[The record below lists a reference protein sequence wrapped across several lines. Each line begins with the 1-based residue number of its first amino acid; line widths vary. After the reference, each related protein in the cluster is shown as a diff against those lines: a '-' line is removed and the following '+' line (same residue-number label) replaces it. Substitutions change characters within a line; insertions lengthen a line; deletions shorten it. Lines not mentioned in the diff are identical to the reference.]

1 MDWKMSPEPSAT
13 TGSATNGRKY
23 APAAN
28 DPLNINDNTYRQS
41 SERLLTVTVNIF
53 MLKQNKINA
62 RQKNP
67 VITKQSRANARKL
80 FLMQLST
87 PIISFDKIVI
97 IKEKYTE
104 GKDL

>member
-28 DPLNINDNTYRQS
+28 DPLNINDNIYRQS
-41 SERLLTVTVNIF
+41 SEHLLTATVNIF

-67 VITKQSRANARKL
+67 VITKQSRANACKL

-87 PIISFDKIVI
+87 PIISLDKIVI
-97 IKEKYTE
+97 IKEK
-104 GKDL
+104 